1 MSLGKINLITP
12 PDKLFNMNLGYLL
25 VKPSLYVKQQFQLI
39 LSQNIEEINVFIYD
53 DDEQD
58 IDWLLSVANQ
68 CDVTIID
75 IDNCDLITEKF
86 ITYLLAQPNTHYI
99 TSDDITPYGLINK
112 NRIYDLEWI
121 VKQIHDNEEDDL
133 EDE

>member
-1 MSLGKINLITP
+1 MATGE
-12 PDKLFNMNLGYLL
+12 
-25 VKPSLYVKQQFQLI
+25 PSKEEIEKFL
-39 LSQNIEEINVFIYD
+39 QNIEEINVFIYD

-75 IDNCDLITEKF
+75 IDNCDSITEKF

>member
-12 PDKLFNMNLGYLL
+12 PDKLFNLNMGYLL

-75 IDNCDLITEKF
+75 IDNCDMITEKF

-99 TSDDITPYGLINK
+99 TNDDITPYGLINK